1 LPEISGKVL
10 HTLHSYARN
19 LGKVLPPLQN
29 FNPDPGHVFATPAKV
44 STESQAYNSDLGM
57 GCPKSQVTLKQF
69 CHLLLSQHT
78 VSFSTRTSSR
88 IVSSGWHITI
98 SPTLFDSMLCIL
110 SNLEFYNI
118 DGAKIVINLDKRKK

>member
-1 LPEISGKVL
+1 MFLQP
-10 HTLHSYARN
+10 LHSYAQN
-19 LGKVLPPLQN
+19 VGTILQPLQKSKPN
-29 FNPDPGHVFATPAKV
+29 LRHVFATPAKV
-44 STESQAYNSDLGM
+44 STESQAYNSDLGTA
-57 GCPKSQVTLKQF
+57 CPKSQVTLKQF

-88 IVSSGWHITI
+88 IVSSGWYITI

-110 SNLEFYNI
+110 SNLEFNNI